1 MPKDKCKLTS
11 LLCLQELPEAD
22 ATAERHPHP
31 AAELCRL
38 PQAQELAVVATLHQS
53 QASPSG
59 QLASYLLASSTSVL
73 GTKFLIR
80 YSLPLLVSNGHLWKV
95 RVRLYR

>member
-1 MPKDKCKLTS
+1 MAIVPKPKCKLTS

-22 ATAERHPHP
+22 ATAERYPHP

-53 QASPSG
+53 QASPAG
-59 QLASYLLASSTSVL
+59 QLASYLFWPILLRAGHKIFNS
-73 GTKFLIR
+73 
-80 YSLPLLVSNGHLWKV
+80 LLVTVTINVHVSEK
-95 RVRLYR
+95 